1 MSFRIVFSDKAL
13 KQMKKLDKYTAS
25 LIIAWL
31 RKNLEGCEYPRK
43 HGKGLTANRSGQ

>member
-25 LIIAWL
+25 LIIFIKVSFLLQSIAIV
-31 RKNLEGCEYPRK
+31 
-43 HGKGLTANRSGQ
+43 